1 MLAYILE
8 IIERGNKGTTNRGRF
23 KGLQI
28 GARGIANRGSLR
40 YFKSG
45 QGFQIEAKRFQIG
58 LEITNRGNGDY
69 KSGQGLQIGAEQVF
83 LRYIKEINRLII
95 KGISNIFLNNSY

>member
-8 IIERGNKGTTNRGRF
+8 ITERGNKGTTDRGRF

-28 GARGIANRGSLR
+28 GARGTANRGSLR

-45 QGFQIEAKRFQIG
+45 KGFQIEAKRFQ
-58 LEITNRGNGDY
+58 
-69 KSGQGLQIGAEQVF
+69 
-83 LRYIKEINRLII
+83 
-95 KGISNIFLNNSY
+95 